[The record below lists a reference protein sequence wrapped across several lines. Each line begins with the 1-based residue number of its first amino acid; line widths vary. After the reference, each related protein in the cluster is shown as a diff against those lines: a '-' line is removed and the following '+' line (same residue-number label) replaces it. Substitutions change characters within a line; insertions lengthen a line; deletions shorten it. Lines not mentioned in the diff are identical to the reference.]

1 MTSKVV
7 KMTTPYNSRLL
18 LPLLSRIFL
27 LPRHSDTV
35 NIYTIKILK
44 KMTLALTDKRDTSL
58 LPLL

>member
-7 KMTTPYNSRLL
+7 KMTTPYNNRLL
-18 LPLLSRIFL
+18 LSHIFL